1 MISTNGAPPAPAAAG
16 KPPAR
21 QATTFLPAL
30 PLDTWRMRL
39 YALTRG
45 QWLGMALIRWL
56 YLLLAML
63 AFVWGA
69 FAWPGGWLA
78 SLGWLLGGA
87 VLAMTVREQQRRHFS
102 TFLPQ
107 MQPLPAPRPMP
118 SAEKRSLYVTGMLS
132 VEQKSRSFT
141 ALPGFYRTFA
151 TREHALLCQVQARS
165 LLRFAAWPEEEIGL
179 WYTFFMP
186 DQILAIQPGVQRI
199 GRQAL
204 PALALT
210 VRPAPSAAKRRPAAA
225 ETLYLAFPDAGDF
238 AAVCADL
245 RIEWGAPSSE
255 A

>member
-1 MISTNGAPPAPAAAG
+1 MISPNGAPPAPAGAG

-30 PLDTWRMRL
+30 PLEPWRARL

-45 QWLGMALIRWL
+45 QWLGVALIRWL
-56 YLLLAML
+56 YLLLALL
-63 AFVWGA
+63 AFLWGA
-69 FAWPGGWLA
+69 FDLPGGWLA
-78 SLGWLLGGA
+78 SLGWLLGGVALA
-87 VLAMTVREQQRRHFS
+87 VTAREQRRRRFT
-102 TFLPQ
+102 TFQPQ

-118 SAEKRSLYVTGMLS
+118 LAEKRAVYVTGTLS
-132 VEQKSRSFT
+132 VEQKTRSFT

-151 TREHALLCQVQARS
+151 TREHALLCQVQARTV
-165 LLRFAAWPEEEIGL
+165 LRFAAWPEDEIGL
-179 WYTFFMP
+179 WYAFFTP
-186 DQILAIQPGVQRI
+186 DQILAIQPGVQRF

-210 VRPAPSAAKRRPAAA
+210 IRPAPAAAKRRPAAA
-225 ETLYLAFPDAGDF
+225 ETIYLAFPDAGDF

-245 RIEWGAPSSE
+245 RIEWGTPPAE